1 VDLDVILAGTGLRI
15 PAGRALPGEWFDTLC
30 NNTSSDLQE
39 LCKIIA
45 RGCIGKYLPVAKINS
60 EEAYPRRRIVVA
72 TGERWLWS
80 ELTRYAELGI
90 EMAGE

>member
-1 VDLDVILAGTGLRI
+1 VDLGVILAGTGPCI
-15 PAGRALPGEWFDTLC
+15 PAGRALLGEWFETLC
-30 NNTSSDLQE
+30 NNTSSGLQE

-60 EEAYPRRRIVVA
+60 EEAYPGRRIVVA

-80 ELTRYAELGI
+80 ELTRYAGLGI
-90 EMAGE
+90 